1 MVGQSSAA
9 GRFRPQLPMI
19 RRLLPPLLAPGV
31 IVVALDRLD
40 AAGDVVLFV
49 LAAAALLPLAWLI
62 GEATEQAARYTG
74 PGIGGLLNA
83 SFGNAPE
90 LIIAL
95 VAVSHGLTDVVRAS
109 LVGSIIG
116 NLLLVLGFTL
126 LVARPGTLDRVS
138 AFASLGT
145 VAVAVLLLLVPAVA
159 ASGGNPDR
167 HSLALLS
174 LPFAVALLAVRI
186 LVNRWSFRRH
196 RRLRAAADPVES
208 TGWSLRLA
216 VSVLGIATLITAF
229 VTESLVGSID
239 AFAGA
244 ADLSQ
249 FFVAAVIVAIVGNAT
264 EHGSAILLAA
274 RGQLRLAAEIAL
286 ASSAQ
291 VAGFLIPAVV
301 LLSWAIEPLALSFR
315 AAEIIGMGGAAIA
328 AALVLAPR
336 TSSRAGGA
344 LLLVAYV
351 VVAASF
357 YLVGDR

>member
-1 MVGQSSAA
+1 V
-9 GRFRPQLPMI
+9 I
-19 RRLLPPLLAPGV
+19 RRLLPALLAPGIIAV
-31 IVVALDRLD
+31 TLDRLG
-40 AAGDVVLFV
+40 AAGGVVLFV

-62 GEATEQAARYTG
+62 GEATDQAAHYTG

-95 VAVSHGLTDVVRAS
+95 VAVSHGLPDIVRAS
-109 LVGSIIG
+109 LAGSIIG
-116 NLLLVLGFTL
+116 NLLVVLGFTL
-126 LVARPGTLDRVS
+126 LVAPRGTLDRAS

-145 VAVAVLLLLVPAVA
+145 VAVAVLFLVIPSVA

-167 HSLALLS
+167 HSLAVLS
-174 LPFAVALLAVRI
+174 LPVAVALLTVRI
-186 LVNRWSFRRH
+186 LVDRWSLRRH
-196 RRLRAAADPVES
+196 RRIQAAADPVQ
-208 TGWSLRLA
+208 TGGWSLRFA
-216 VSVLGIATLITAF
+216 VGVLTLATLVTAF
-229 VTESLVGSID
+229 VTETLVESID

-244 ADLSQ
+244 AHLSE
-249 FFVAAVIVAIVGNAT
+249 FFVAAVIVAIAGNAA
-264 EHGSAILLAA
+264 EHGSAVVLAA
-274 RGQLRLAAEIAL
+274 RGQLRLASEIAL

-291 VAGFLIPAVV
+291 VAGFLIPVV
-301 LLSWAIEPLALSFR
+301 ALLSWAIEPLALSFR
-315 AAEIIGMGGAAIA
+315 AVEIIGMAGATIA

-344 LLLVAYV
+344 LLLCAYA